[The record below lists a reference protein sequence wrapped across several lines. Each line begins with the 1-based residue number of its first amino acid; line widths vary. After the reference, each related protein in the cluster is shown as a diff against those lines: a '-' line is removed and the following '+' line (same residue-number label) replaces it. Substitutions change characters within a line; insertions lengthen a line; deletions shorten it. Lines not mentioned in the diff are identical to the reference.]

1 MRVIHGVW
9 AQGAL
14 GLWAEDPELPQVAG
28 AGAGIHPFACQAA
41 EIADLLTVSGGLV
54 EEAARKAVEAELTL
68 RLPSAG
74 SRSGSRPLAS
84 PELVRSDGAGT
95 PAPGRGR
102 VTLAGWR
109 VPVLAFGHAAAL
121 DVLAAPGHPG
131 HPVAAAGGSLPYL
144 AAVGRFAADLARR
157 G

>member
-14 GLWAEDPELPQVAG
+14 GLWAEDPELPQA

-41 EIADLLTVSGGLV
+41 EIADLLTGAGRPGGPV

-74 SRSGSRPLAS
+74 SGSGSRPLPS
-84 PELVRSDGAGT
+84 PELVRSDGPGT

-109 VPVLAFGHAAAL
+109 VPVLAFG
-121 DVLAAPGHPG
+121 
-131 HPVAAAGGSLPYL
+131 
-144 AAVGRFAADLARR
+144 
-157 G
+157 